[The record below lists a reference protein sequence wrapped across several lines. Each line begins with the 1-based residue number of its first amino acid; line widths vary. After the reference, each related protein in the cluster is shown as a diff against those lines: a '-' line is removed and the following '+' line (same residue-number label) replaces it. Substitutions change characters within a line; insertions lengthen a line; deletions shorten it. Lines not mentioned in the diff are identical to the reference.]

1 MTRQILHL
9 FRSAVVLSDDA
20 PPPALLHWLPRW
32 DAHIKHHLGILD
44 GENLHAL
51 YGRALTLLAPS
62 LRPCDDTLSALGPL
76 ARELGL
82 SVAVNLSL
90 AEALSPEFDT
100 LALLSR
106 SMVGTVYLDAR
117 QAPPSVPSADVLH
130 LVRNLRSSGVNP
142 ALVGPVARW
151 QAFGLLDEPF
161 LNAGTVHFAPAGRAA
176 LSSLLASGPS
186 PFEIRNSFDP
196 CKERFAVFVAPDGNL
211 YPCHGLVGVHPFRIG
226 SLDADLPLHITPYQQ
241 DLLTSWAAAGPG
253 CVGCVEPDPDSPL
266 PLLCELHKAEL
277 LASSHPNSHAGHQPL
292 RAL

>member
-1 MTRQILHL
+1 MTRQVLHL

-20 PPPALLHWLPRW
+20 PPAALLAWLPRW
-32 DAHIKHHLGILD
+32 DALVKQNLGILD

-51 YGRALTLLAPS
+51 YGRALTLLAPA
-62 LRPCDDTLSALGPL
+62 LRPCAAELSALGPL

-90 AEALSPEFDT
+90 AEALSPDFDT
-100 LALLSR
+100 LALLAR
-106 SMVGTVYLDAR
+106 AMVGTVYLDAR
-117 QAPPSVPSADVLH
+117 QAPPSTPSADVLH
-130 LVRNLRSSGVNP
+130 LVRALRSAGVNP

-151 QAFGLLDEPF
+151 NSFGLLDEPF

-196 CKERFAVFVAPDGNL
+196 CKERLAVFVAPDGGL
-211 YPCHGLVGVHPFRIG
+211 YPCHGLVGVEPFRIG
-226 SLDADLPLHITPYQQ
+226 SLDGELPLHITPRQQ
-241 DLLTSWAAAGPG
+241 DLLSSWSAAGPG
-253 CVGCVEPDPDSPL
+253 CLGCVEPDPDSPL
-266 PLLCELHKAEL
+266 PLICELHKAEL
-277 LASSHPNSHAGHQPL
+277 LASSHPTSHAGHQTL